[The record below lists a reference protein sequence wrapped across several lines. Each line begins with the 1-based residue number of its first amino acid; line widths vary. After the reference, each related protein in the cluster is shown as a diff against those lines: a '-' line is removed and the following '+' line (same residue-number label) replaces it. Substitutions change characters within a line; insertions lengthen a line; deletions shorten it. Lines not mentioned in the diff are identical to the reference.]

1 MARKNKAKKSQP
13 IRDRT
18 PVASRRVQNTR
29 SYSPDRPVG
38 PALAFQ
44 VRRTA
49 EPNLRVTV
57 KRKNTMP
64 IYSDVK
70 TSLRR
75 GAVPLAPLA
84 PSRKPPVAAKQK
96 RATIRKPMQVSTEPR
111 RQSMLS
117 LAPSTPEPD
126 ARKSSIRARDLPV
139 CKKRPDS
146 KKAARS
152 KGGGGGRKSFVPW
165 C

>member
-13 IRDRT
+13 LRDRT
-18 PVASRRVQNTR
+18 PVASRRVSNSR

-38 PALAFQ
+38 PALALQ
-44 VRRTA
+44 VRRAA

-57 KRKNTMP
+57 KRKTATTS
-64 IYSDVK
+64 YVDVK
-70 TSLRR
+70 TSLRPV
-75 GAVPLAPLA
+75 ADTPLSISRPKAAKPKPKYAPV
-84 PSRKPPVAAKQK
+84 RKPVVKPVQSP
-96 RATIRKPMQVSTEPR
+96 RPVSK
-111 RQSMLS
+111 LS
-117 LAPSTPEPD
+117 LAPAPEPD
-126 ARKSSIRARDLPV
+126 VRKSSVKARDLPV

-152 KGGGGGRKSFVPW
+152 RSGGGGKKFVPW